1 MPLKST
7 LGALREQTNIGVNH
21 LGEKYWVDVT
31 ANADIDGGAPD
42 NFGNYHFVSS
52 TKKFVVIDERNITAN
67 VDLSTGDYSNV
78 AFINESSLAVN
89 GNSLILGYRGSNVS
103 NSYATLGAT
112 FVDSGVGNTGMA
124 LSTVVPS
131 ATQYGN
137 VSFDPNNNYYICG
150 YLQTN
155 GIIAK
160 YNSSKTLQWQRTPSF
175 SSSNASII
183 IYDAVSDGIDIY
195 AVGQTVN
202 NANITATR
210 GGHLI
215 KISSDGNVVWSKNTG
230 DFRAR
235 KINFIDNNSNLI
247 ISGVQSIGGRG
258 GIAKVAL
265 DGTVISKAVITANTI
280 YGNNEAPTVSLSVD
294 TNNNVVVGGQ
304 YLDST
309 YVPQAGLFTGYV
321 MGFNGNIT
329 STRFIKKVV
338 ARNPSNA
345 ATRFDL
351 GTVSQIA
358 NSAIYINGSTLSSM
372 GINIKTPYNGTT
384 LGTGNY
390 IVGNA
395 TVTYTDTTQF
405 TFAYNN
411 TAFISSNMILSNTTF
426 TSTTTTNTLT
436 PSTLTIDK
444 KFI

>member
-160 YNSSKTLQWQRTPSF
+160 YNSSKTLQ
-175 SSSNASII
+175 
-183 IYDAVSDGIDIY
+183 IYMQLDRLLIMQILQLLEADI
-195 AVGQTVN
+195 
-202 NANITATR
+202 
-210 GGHLI
+210 
-215 KISSDGNVVWSKNTG
+215 
-230 DFRAR
+230 
-235 KINFIDNNSNLI
+235 
-247 ISGVQSIGGRG
+247 
-258 GIAKVAL
+258 
-265 DGTVISKAVITANTI
+265 
-280 YGNNEAPTVSLSVD
+280 
-294 TNNNVVVGGQ
+294 
-304 YLDST
+304 
-309 YVPQAGLFTGYV
+309 
-321 MGFNGNIT
+321 
-329 STRFIKKVV
+329 
-338 ARNPSNA
+338 
-345 ATRFDL
+345 
-351 GTVSQIA
+351 
-358 NSAIYINGSTLSSM
+358 
-372 GINIKTPYNGTT
+372 
-384 LGTGNY
+384 
-390 IVGNA
+390 
-395 TVTYTDTTQF
+395 
-405 TFAYNN
+405 
-411 TAFISSNMILSNTTF
+411 
-426 TSTTTTNTLT
+426 
-436 PSTLTIDK
+436 
-444 KFI
+444 